1 MSDDCCVFVW
11 CVDDCDV
18 RVCEFLYLLW
28 CWFAFC
34 VEDVLVVDVEVW
46 FFIECDFVDELIVFV
61 VWDVSCVCV
70 VVHVSFPFC
79 R

>member
-18 RVCEFLYLLW
+18 LVCKLLYLFL

-34 VEDVLVVDVEVW
+34 VEDVLVVDVEVR
-46 FFIECDFVDELIVFV
+46 FVIGGDFVDALVVFV
-61 VWDVSCVCV
+61 VRKVSCVSV
-70 VVHVSFPFC
+70 VAHGSFPFC